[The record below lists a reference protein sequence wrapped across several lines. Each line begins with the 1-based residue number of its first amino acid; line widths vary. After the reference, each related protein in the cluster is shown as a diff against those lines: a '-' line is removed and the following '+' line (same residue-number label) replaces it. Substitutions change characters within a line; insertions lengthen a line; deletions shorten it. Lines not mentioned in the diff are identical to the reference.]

1 MNTEDKKQLLNLLT
15 EMQKNTAPIVVSI
28 GYVSNNIVQ
37 HDAIVIK
44 EAAPVITQELIQRGY
59 HLSVDSNGVTVD
71 KY

>member
-28 GYVSNNIVQ
+28 GNVRDNIVQ
-37 HDAIVIK
+37 HEIVIK
-44 EAAPVITQELIQRGY
+44 EAAPIIIQELVKKGY
-59 HLSVDSNGVTVD
+59 HLNVDSNGVTVD